1 MTVYNWLSL
10 VGIPA
15 LFAAIVV
22 GVYKALVGK
31 FKRANDQYIAIKL
44 AIQAMLRDRLY
55 QIYHECK
62 INNGATH
69 IEREN
74 FNNLYVQYHALGANG
89 VMDDTRAKFFAL
101 PIIDEE

>member
-10 VGIPA
+10 VGIPTIFG
-15 LFAAIVV
+15 LIVG
-22 GVYKALVGK
+22 GVYKVMVNK
-31 FKRANDQYIAIKL
+31 FKRANEQYTAIKL

-62 INNGATH
+62 QANGATH
-69 IEREN
+69 IQREN

-89 VMDDTRAKFFAL
+89 VMDDVRAKFFAL

>member
-10 VGIPA
+10 VGIPTIFG
-15 LFAAIVV
+15 LIVG
-22 GVYKALVGK
+22 GVYKVMVAK
-31 FKRANDQYIAIKL
+31 FKKANEQYTAIKL

-62 INNGATH
+62 HAGGATH